1 MKNQLKIIGA
11 LISVLFAL
19 WLIGCGES
27 KPSNVI
33 KIGLAGPLTGD
44 QADIG
49 QDMNNGAIMAV
60 DEWNEKGGVLG
71 KKIELV
77 SLDDRH
83 DPKEAV
89 AVAQRLVADPSV
101 VAVIGHLN
109 SGCSIPASKVY
120 HQNKILDVTPCST
133 NPDLTLQGFPE
144 IFRFCVTDALQ
155 GQFGADVAVK
165 KMDDKRLAILHDKS
179 QYGQGLA
186 EQFRNTAEKDGAK
199 ILIFEGVTQGD
210 KDFTAI
216 LTKIKGLNPQLIY
229 FGGMYPEGS
238 LITKQAR
245 DLGIKAAI
253 MGGDGLNSGEFITN
267 AGPASEGAYMTFLA
281 PPWNETEQAKD
292 FVAKYKE
299 KFKRDVGPYAPF
311 SYDAANCVLE
321 AIQRANS
328 TDRQAVI
335 DAFRNTKDYK
345 GITGVT
351 NFDEHGDSTN
361 KNMYLYVVKDGK
373 FQLASI

>member
-1 MKNQLKIIGA
+1 MKTQLKIIC
-11 LISVLFAL
+11 LVISILFAL
-19 WLIGCGES
+19 WFIGCGES
-27 KPSNVI
+27 KPSNIV
-33 KIGLAGPLTGD
+33 KIGLVGPITGD

-60 DEWNEKGGVLG
+60 DECNEKGGVLG
-71 KKIELV
+71 KKLELV
-77 SLDDRH
+77 SMDDRH

-89 AVAQRLVADPSV
+89 AAAQRLVADPAIV
-101 VAVIGHLN
+101 GVIGHLN

-120 HQNKILDVTPCST
+120 HENKILQVTPCST

-144 IFRFCVTDALQ
+144 VFRICVTDAIQ
-155 GQFGADVAVK
+155 GQFGADMAVK
-165 KMDDKRLAILHDKS
+165 KFGKKRVAILHDKS

-186 EQFRNTAEKDGAK
+186 EQFRNTAEKDGGN

-216 LTKIKGLNPQLIY
+216 LTKVKGLNPEVIY

-238 LITKQAR
+238 LITKQSH
-245 DLGIKAAI
+245 DLGLKAII
-253 MGGDGLNSGEFITN
+253 MGGDGLNSSQFITN

-281 PPWNETEQAKD
+281 PPWDQTEQAKD
-292 FVAKYKE
+292 FVKKYTQ

-311 SYDAANCVLE
+311 SYDAGNCLIE
-321 AIQRANS
+321 AIKRANS
-328 TDRQAVI
+328 TDRQAVLKEFK
-335 DAFRNTKDYK
+335 ATKDYK
-345 GITGVT
+345 GITGIT

-361 KNMYLYVVKDGK
+361 KSMYLYIVKDGK
-373 FQLASI
+373 FQLSQ